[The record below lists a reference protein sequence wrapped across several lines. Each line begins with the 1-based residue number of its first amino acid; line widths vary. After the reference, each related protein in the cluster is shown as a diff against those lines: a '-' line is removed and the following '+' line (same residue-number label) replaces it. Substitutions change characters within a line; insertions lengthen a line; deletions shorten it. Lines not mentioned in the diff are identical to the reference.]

1 MFRHAVIEVRG
12 HPVFYLPVLAGAD
25 PGADR
30 KSGFLLPFVT
40 YSGERGLSYQQPYYQ
55 VISTSQDI
63 TISPQINSK
72 VNPFLNLDYRKRFY
86 SGILDLRAG
95 ATYDRDF
102 TSGGDKFGT
111 NTSRSY
117 ILGQRRLS
125 SGPVL
130 DLGFHRRAHLRQA
143 AVRQVLDPRRL
154 P

>member
-1 MFRHAVIEVRG
+1 MIEVKG

-40 YSGERGLSYQQPYYQ
+40 YSGERGLSYQQPYYR

-63 TISPQINSK
+63 TISPRSTARLT
-72 VNPFLNLDYRKRFY
+72 PFLNLDYRKRFY

-117 ILGQRRLS
+117 ILGSGVFRLDPS
-125 SGPVL
+125 L
-130 DLGFHRRAHLRQA
+130 DLGIHRRAYLRQA